1 MTINHEDLN
10 LDALEATARAATP
23 GPWRWD
29 ENYGDPGDT
38 GLALTNDARKEIVG
52 AYNYHCCAFRD
63 EPNVGEGDAEH
74 IATFDPPT
82 VLALI
87 ARLREA
93 EARAENG
100 PCWDE
105 GFTVTVPRGECA
117 PLPPLCTLKAG
128 HLGAHQAGG
137 ATWTRRS
144 AGGIERKLREAE
156 AVIAE
161 ALEPKN
167 IDYGHMDIALDRVRV
182 ILSRYKPT
190 NQEDTD
196 A

>member
-1 MTINHEDLN
+1 MTINHEDLIAEARTPHCKDCDHFMRAMA
-10 LDALEATARAATP
+10 DALEAS
-23 GPWRWD
+23 
-29 ENYGDPGDT
+29 
-38 GLALTNDARKEIVG
+38 
-52 AYNYHCCAFRD
+52 
-63 EPNVGEGDAEH
+63 
-74 IATFDPPT
+74 
-82 VLALI
+82 I

-190 NQEDTD
+190 NQEG